1 MLDMNKTAAKCKVFA
16 LLLLASMPLMTG
28 EPSRSP
34 RAWCNSLEPAMKVDI
49 MKNNRTTPATSPEAV
64 ISIIGVGMT
73 LKGDCKT
80 DGTLRIDGTVNGNVH
95 AGKAVVIGKEGLVNG
110 NIYTQDAVIAGRVLG
125 SVHAVSR
132 LELQSTGYV
141 SGDVEAWRMQ
151 LAEGATLQGQVSV
164 GDSKAASDGQ
174 ASAREKAAPVR
185 QRERTS
191 SRS

>member
-1 MLDMNKTAAKCKVFA
+1 
-16 LLLLASMPLMTG
+16 
-28 EPSRSP
+28 
-34 RAWCNSLEPAMKVDI
+34 MKVDI

-73 LKGDCKT
+73 LKGDCET

-95 AGKAVVIGKEGLVNG
+95 AGKAVVIGKEGVLNG